1 MLFSSYHVKNVCV
14 LRHFSHVWLFETL
27 WPVAC
32 QAPSSVHGILQARI
46 PEWVAMLFPRGS
58 SQPSDQTSAL
68 TGGFFPTSATWET
81 PYKEYILST
90 WLIVDVNF
98 DHLAEVV
105 VVKFLHCRV
114 TPPHPTLCSLA
125 EVTMHSPHLRNEELC
140 STSLRVEFL
149 RQIFWMSQKV
159 CLFFPTYSFIQ
170 PFLSIWTH
178 GYLLYTLGY
187 KSKLFRCSKYFN
199 FGLWEH
205 FQVAYVSLWHILVVV
220 GFFLFVFEQFLT
232 FWHHATGSF
241 YIFPAPVLAS
251 TVFSEEPWLLLLE
264 NGIGNQDLGPWCA
277 RCFRTSRIKRYMY
290 VC

>member
-1 MLFSSYHVKNVCV
+1 
-14 LRHFSHVWLFETL
+14 
-27 WPVAC
+27 
-32 QAPSSVHGILQARI
+32 
-46 PEWVAMLFPRGS
+46 
-58 SQPSDQTSAL
+58 
-68 TGGFFPTSATWET
+68 
-81 PYKEYILST
+81 
-90 WLIVDVNF
+90 
-98 DHLAEVV
+98 
-105 VVKFLHCRV
+105 
-114 TPPHPTLCSLA
+114 
-125 EVTMHSPHLRNEELC
+125 MHSLHLRNEELC

-149 RQIFWMSQKV
+149 RQIFE
-159 CLFFPTYSFIQ
+159 CLGRFVSSSPLTYSFIQ

-187 KSKLFRCSKYFN
+187 KSKLFRCSKYFS
-199 FGLWEH
+199 FGLREH

-251 TVFSEEPWLLLLE
+251 TVFLEEPWLLLLE

-277 RCFRTSRIKRYMY
+277 CCFRTSRIRKYMC